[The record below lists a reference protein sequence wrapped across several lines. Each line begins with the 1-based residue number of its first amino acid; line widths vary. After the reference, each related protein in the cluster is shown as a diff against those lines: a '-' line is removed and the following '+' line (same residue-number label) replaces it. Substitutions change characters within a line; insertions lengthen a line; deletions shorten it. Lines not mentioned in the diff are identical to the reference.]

1 MYKNK
6 ENKKAIN
13 RKKLCIDNILLLYVY
28 ILFLL
33 FLKQHINTQVKN
45 LQPYQHLS
53 FFDAWL
59 VRSQKREHFLY
70 QLLHVS
76 FDLLQMEYH
85 NHAVQVLVVSKY
97 ELTFAV
103 GKKGKTRT
111 TRQKIKKCQSCQ
123 CFKQIIYTNKSPITL
138 LVTNFST
145 LPEYDQTP
153 SIFFFQD

>member
-33 FLKQHINTQVKN
+33 LFKTTHQYTQVKN

-103 GKKGKTRT
+103 GKKGKTR
-111 TRQKIKKCQSCQ
+111 QKIKKCQSCQ

>member
-1 MYKNK
+1 M
-6 ENKKAIN
+6 
-13 RKKLCIDNILLLYVY
+13 
-28 ILFLL
+28 
-33 FLKQHINTQVKN
+33 QVKN

-103 GKKGKTRT
+103 GKKRKNKAKN
-111 TRQKIKKCQSCQ
+111 QKVSELSV
-123 CFKQIIYTNKSPITL
+123 F
-138 LVTNFST
+138 
-145 LPEYDQTP
+145 
-153 SIFFFQD
+153 